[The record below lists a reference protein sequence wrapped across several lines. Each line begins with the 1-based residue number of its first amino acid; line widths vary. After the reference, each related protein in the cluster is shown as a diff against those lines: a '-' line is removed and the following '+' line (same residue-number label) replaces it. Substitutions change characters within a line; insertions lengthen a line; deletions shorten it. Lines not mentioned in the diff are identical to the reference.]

1 MYVVFFSALVV
12 NQEKF
17 EDGSWRE
24 AAQFFP
30 PSQSRVSSQSHP
42 SVIAP
47 FPKMGQFPSKF
58 EDVPVFE
65 SPPLHTVRPSA
76 PPDSGIEPTTGRRHS
91 PRPAVILLDRVN
103 KFIDISII
111 SYRRQIAVAAKMHG

>member
-1 MYVVFFSALVV
+1 MYVVLFSALVV

-47 FPKMGQFPSKF
+47 FPKMGQFPKSGLGICAI
-58 EDVPVFE
+58 DDGR
-65 SPPLHTVRPSA
+65 HTVLNSA
-76 PPDSGIEPTTGRRHS
+76 KTCGLSKEGRYCTVITDRSWDMSYDSDCSWLG
-91 PRPAVILLDRVN
+91 
-103 KFIDISII
+103 
-111 SYRRQIAVAAKMHG
+111 